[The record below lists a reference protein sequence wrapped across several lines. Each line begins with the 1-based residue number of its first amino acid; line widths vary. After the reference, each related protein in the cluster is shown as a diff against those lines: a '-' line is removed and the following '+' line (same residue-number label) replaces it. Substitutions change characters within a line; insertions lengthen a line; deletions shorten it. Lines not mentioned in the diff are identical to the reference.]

1 MSYGET
7 KVQPPS
13 PCTFTLCQVGSL
25 LIFLPWFGFKTRQ
38 SVCPHHHDTRHQS
51 LRLLKPLSL
60 ATSSHSLFSCSE
72 RSSSWAQLQ
81 PHQPSPTSIP
91 RVISRFQ
98 SFPHLKVWATLLFLG
113 RFIWVRMSAQK
124 GCGPLS
130 VFLPQ
135 LACHAGWSTIPMQ
148 PWIKIITKEHVIM
161 LKVYVLVGS
170 HYWLSWAV
178 CSLQAAGWTCL
189 I

>member
-51 LRLLKPLSL
+51 LRLLNTSQPGNFLSQPVQL
-60 ATSSHSLFSCSE
+60 LRKIIKLGTTATT
-72 RSSSWAQLQ
+72 
-81 PHQPSPTSIP
+81 QPSPTSIP

-113 RFIWVRMSAQK
+113 RFIWVRTSAQK